1 MKWSLWTKDGVR
13 YGFGPPVTGGEDR
26 GRGLSIEG
34 AVVLSVT
41 CTTEAAEPFGVTE
54 AGESVHVD
62 SEGAPEHANA
72 ID

>member
-1 MKWSLWTKDGVR
+1 MRPRDIPRREWPEFLA
-13 YGFGPPVTGGEDR
+13 GFAR
-26 GRGLSIEG
+26 RHRSWLLSIEG

-41 CTTEAAEPFGVTE
+41 CTTEAAEPLGVTE

-62 SEGAPEHANA
+62 SEGAPEQANA